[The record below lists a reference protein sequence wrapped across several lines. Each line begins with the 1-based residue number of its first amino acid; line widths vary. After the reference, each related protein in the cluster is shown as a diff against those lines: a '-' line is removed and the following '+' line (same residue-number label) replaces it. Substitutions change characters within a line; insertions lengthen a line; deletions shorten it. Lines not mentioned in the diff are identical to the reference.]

1 MAFSE
6 AYRRQVDL
14 LLRVIPF
21 ITKETCFALK
31 GGTAI
36 NLFVRDLP
44 RLSVDIDLTYIPV
57 FPRPKSLGAID
68 KAMKRIAA
76 RIAKGNKATRTSSSI
91 HEGAVTKLVVREHD
105 VQIII
110 EVTPVLRGCAYEPEM
125 RSVTASVEE
134 QFGFAEMRVLAFA
147 DLYAGKIGAALD
159 RQHPRD
165 LFDVRVLLSAEGIT
179 DEIRSAFIVYLLSH
193 TRPMWEVLTARPK
206 DIKREFEQ
214 NFSGMTTEPVDLQ
227 DLLDARSALVRSMV
241 SDMPDRHRRFLVSFE
256 KGEPDWELLDL
267 AKVDKLPAVKW
278 RTRNLDSI
286 TQNRRAELVAQLER
300 VLGMDVTPKQLTLMP
315 EKSAPTKKPRRN
327 RTRSGA

>member
-125 RSVTASVEE
+125 RSVTARGKVRIQRHEVKWYRAHGRSCCQHLSFFVGNNTKSICEA
-134 QFGFAEMRVLAFA
+134 FSRLLPTKSRVVLMGSTDYPSGADAMPTVLVSGFA
-147 DLYAGKIGAALD
+147 DL
-159 RQHPRD
+159 
-165 LFDVRVLLSAEGIT
+165 
-179 DEIRSAFIVYLLSH
+179 
-193 TRPMWEVLTARPK
+193 
-206 DIKREFEQ
+206 
-214 NFSGMTTEPVDLQ
+214 
-227 DLLDARSALVRSMV
+227 
-241 SDMPDRHRRFLVSFE
+241 
-256 KGEPDWELLDL
+256 
-267 AKVDKLPAVKW
+267 
-278 RTRNLDSI
+278 
-286 TQNRRAELVAQLER
+286 
-300 VLGMDVTPKQLTLMP
+300 
-315 EKSAPTKKPRRN
+315 RN
-327 RTRSGA
+327 RL